1 MERREDQG
9 AALKEA
15 EKAFKKGEASLKT
28 GMFKWSAHFSEG
40 QINIEKAAK
49 AYKQLGD
56 KPHAAEAFLRYSACC
71 VALNEN
77 YGAADGLVQAA
88 QLETDRSK
96 AIQYLHKAQNFYKI
110 NGNSNTG

>member
-9 AALKEA
+9 AAMKEA

-28 GMFKWSAHFSEG
+28 GMFKWSANFSEG
-40 QINIEKAAK
+40 QIYFEKAAK

-56 KPHAAEAFLRYSACC
+56 KQRAAEAFLRYSACC
-71 VALNEN
+71 EALNEN

-96 AIQYLHKAQNFYKI
+96 AI
-110 NGNSNTG
+110 